1 MPVSGGWAL
10 PFSCILFVPAFQSCL
25 AVGWSAFQTA
35 VYYMCFPD
43 KTLRGPQIVS
53 KFPSLH
59 LFFSLCPSAL
69 SSCQFWLKC
78 VTIRWLFGGV
88 SIRSLLEHPDKCS
101 LRLCLPRSPRHCQC
115 CLPAP
120 LQGSKGARN
129 DCHCVVTMPQ
139 PGPACTQLH
148 LSP

>member
-1 MPVSGGWAL
+1 MPVSGGGAL
-10 PFSCILFVPAFQSCL
+10 PSSCILFVPAFQSRL

-35 VYYMCFPD
+35 VHYVCFPD
-43 KTLRGPQIVS
+43 KTLRGLQIMS

-59 LFFSLCPSAL
+59 LLSSLCPSAL

-78 VTIRWLFGGV
+78 VTTRWLFGGA
-88 SIRSLLEHPDKCS
+88 SIRSLLGHPDKRS
-101 LRLCLPRSPRHCQC
+101 PWLCLLRSPRHCQC

-120 LQGSKGARN
+120 LQGSKGAMN
-129 DCHCVVTMPQ
+129 DCHCLVTMPQ
-139 PGPACTQLH
+139 PRPAFTQPH